1 MKIFAGH
8 DGGSGCS
15 WYRMEMPLR
24 ELEAASDDIEVT
36 FAGAGYGKGPPPVT
50 ASMLQGHDVIVAQRW
65 NTHKGLGVWRRARS
79 PYSRLVYELD
89 DDVLSVT
96 PDNWN
101 AYQLYRKPE
110 IRDAVIHAA
119 ETADLVTVSTGP
131 LAAVMRQFCPDV
143 AVVPNAI
150 PGWVLALPRTPR
162 ARPRIGW
169 TGGASHGV
177 DIGLVAD
184 PVRRFLRRHP
194 GWDLHIGGT
203 DYRPTFAAPADRMF
217 YGKWVQVNEDPEGFY
232 SSIDFDI
239 GLCPV
244 QPTVFND
251 SKSAIKA
258 IEYGARGIPA
268 ICSDVPAYRPVIEH
282 GINGFL
288 VKRDHEWLKY
298 ASELAADDGLRDRM
312 GEAAREMARRHL
324 IEDRWRDWEAAYR
337 GLFR

>member
-1 MKIFAGH
+1 
-8 DGGSGCS
+8 
-15 WYRMEMPLR
+15 
-24 ELEAASDDIEVT
+24 
-36 FAGAGYGKGPPPVT
+36 
-50 ASMLQGHDVIVAQRW
+50 
-65 NTHKGLGVWRRARS
+65 
-79 PYSRLVYELD
+79 
-89 DDVLSVT
+89 
-96 PDNWN
+96 
-101 AYQLYRKPE
+101 
-110 IRDAVIHAA
+110 
-119 ETADLVTVSTGP
+119 
-131 LAAVMRQFCPDV
+131 
-143 AVVPNAI
+143 
-150 PGWVLALPRTPR
+150 VLALPRTPR